1 METVLG
7 YVTQVATT
15 LFSVA
20 TSAMDWVMNNELA
33 LIGAISFIVV
43 MGIGIC
49 RKLVRGV

>member
-1 METVLG
+1 MEQILG

-20 TSAMDWVMNNELA
+20 TSAMEWVMANPLA
-33 LIGAISFIVV
+33 LIGAISFLVV

-49 RKLVRGV
+49 RRLVKGV